1 MLNYGAGLWETKQ
14 QRYIRNVQA
23 CKFYLG
29 VNGNTS
35 NVAAAGDMCWLSS
48 LRQQHM
54 QVFRLWIHLQNHP
67 DDRTCK
73 IVHKWSKSRTGRSW
87 EKVITTSNRVW
98 YFWFSDKS
106 ASKKNRQTY

>member
-35 NVAAAGDMCWLSS
+35 NVAAGGDMGWLSS

-87 EKVITTSNRVW
+87 EKVITTSNRV
-98 YFWFSDKS
+98 
-106 ASKKNRQTY
+106 